1 MKVVAPIDIST
12 SIISAYNVPASTNPP
27 WSSTTAYAIGNK
39 VTIGQY
45 DYEALVANT
54 NRNPETDTV
63 TPPAWLN
70 LGPSNRWAMFN
81 KRIGKTWQVGTKTT
95 NPNTIDITFVPGQ
108 AINSIGLVGVI
119 ADKVTVQMIVGGTT
133 VFSRELVMSSKTAMD
148 WYDYYYG
155 PFVTRDNLAYTDL
168 PSYSNAS
175 IRVIVDNTGETAEVG
190 MMILGQQSSIGW
202 AIWGTGIGLENYS
215 LSDVDDFGNITQI
228 ERGTRDT
235 VDFDC
240 RNYKDQVGNIKRILK
255 PMKDKAAMYIG
266 SEDLDASIIIGK
278 LEDFNLTFANVA
290 LVEFS
295 LSVLSL
301 E

>member
-1 MKVVAPIDIST
+1 MKVVAPIDITT
-12 SIISAYNVPASTNPP
+12 SIISSYNVPVSSYPA
-27 WSSTTAYAIGNK
+27 WSATTAYAIGNR
-39 VTIGQY
+39 VNIGQY

-63 TPPAWLN
+63 TPAAWLN

-81 KRIGKTWQVGTKTT
+81 KRIGKTWQVGTTTT
-95 NPNTIDITFVPGQ
+95 NPNTIDITFVPGR
-108 AINSIGLVGVI
+108 AINSIGLVGVV
-119 ADKVTVQMIVGGTT
+119 ADKVTVQMIVGGIVVYT
-133 VFSRELVMSSKTAMD
+133 RDLVMSSKTAMD
-148 WYDYYYG
+148 WYEYYYG
-155 PFVTRDNLAYTDL
+155 DFVTRDNLAYTDL

-175 IRVIVDNTGETAEVG
+175 IRVLVDNTGETAEVG
-190 MMILGQQSSIGW
+190 MMILGQQSTIGW

-228 ERGTRDT
+228 ERGARDT
-235 VDFDC
+235 IDFSC
-240 RNYKDQVGNIKRILK
+240 RNYKNQVANIKRILK

-266 SEDLDASIIIGK
+266 SEDIDATIIIGK

-290 LVEFS
+290 LVEYS
-295 LSVLSL
+295 ISVLSL